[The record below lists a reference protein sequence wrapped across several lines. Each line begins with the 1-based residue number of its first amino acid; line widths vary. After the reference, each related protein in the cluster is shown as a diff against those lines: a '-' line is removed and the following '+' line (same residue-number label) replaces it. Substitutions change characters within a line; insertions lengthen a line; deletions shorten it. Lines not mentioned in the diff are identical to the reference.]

1 MLVLTDSGVGESSGV
16 SSRLGSLRDVMFVC
30 PSSQLNSALVSAS
43 VVVVC
48 KKVKLLRPKAV
59 CWARRERSKA
69 GSVREVRLDIRSRAR
84 VKVAVSN
91 ASLCWMTYPLSGLVS
106 DMKNGGHQLQMNVD
120 TKSAK
125 SLRDA
130 SRATSFSNWITDSEL
145 VSILPYKAVRAAN
158 AKGRDIT
165 AYDAAAGRGR
175 KDIT

>member
-1 MLVLTDSGVGESSGV
+1 MV
-16 SSRLGSLRDVMFVC
+16 
-30 PSSQLNSALVSAS
+30 A
-43 VVVVC
+43 VC
-48 KKVKLLRPKAV
+48 KKVNLLRPKAV

-84 VKVAVSN
+84 VKVAVSS

-130 SRATSFSNWITDSEL
+130 SRATSFSNWMTDSEL